1 MNTPP
6 MVGLGLWKIPNDVTA
21 QMVYEA
27 IRAGYRHLDS
37 ACDYGN
43 EKETGE
49 GIHRAISE
57 GLCTREDLWVTSKL
71 WNTYHRADHVQP
83 ALERSLK
90 DLGLKY
96 LDLYLIHF
104 PIALEFVPFERAYPP
119 GWFFDARAAKP
130 CMHPAQV
137 PMMETWQAMERLV
150 DAGLVRQIGVAN
162 FNISLLR
169 ELLCQAR
176 IKPAVL
182 QVEMH
187 PYLTQEKLLRFCKI
201 AGITVTAFSPLGAP
215 SYVPLG
221 MARQEDSVLLQP
233 CVLAAA
239 RRLNK
244 SPAQVVLRWGI
255 QRGTG
260 VIPKTSQVSRLAEN
274 LAVEDFVLSESEM
287 QAITALNRNQRF
299 NDPGVFCELAFH
311 TFHPIYE

>member
-1 MNTPP
+1 

-49 GIHRAISE
+49 GIRRAISE
-57 GLCTREDLWVTSKL
+57 GLCTREELWVTSKL
-71 WNTYHRADHVQP
+71 WNTYHHASHVQP

-119 GWFFDARAAKP
+119 GWFFDAHTAKP
-130 CMHPAQV
+130 CMQPARV

-162 FNISLLR
+162 FNIALLR

-176 IKPAVL
+176 IKPSVL

-187 PYLTQEKLLRFCKI
+187 PYLTQEKLLRFCKL

-233 CVLAAA
+233 CVLSAAK
-239 RRLNK
+239 RLNK

-260 VIPKTSQVSRLAEN
+260 VIPKTSQVARLAEN
-274 LAVEDFVLSESEM
+274 LSVEDFILSESEM
-287 QAITALNRNQRF
+287 QSITALNRNQRF